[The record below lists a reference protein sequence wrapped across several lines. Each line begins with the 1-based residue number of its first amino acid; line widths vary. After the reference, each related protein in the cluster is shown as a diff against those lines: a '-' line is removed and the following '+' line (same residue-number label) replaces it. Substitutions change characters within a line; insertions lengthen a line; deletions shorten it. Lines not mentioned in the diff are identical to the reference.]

1 VSTLTPLPSDLPPGD
16 SPRVPRRRRRRPPRS
31 VLRMASFAAMA
42 LVLLGVLVARL
53 WFLQVIGGGEYE
65 ERAEANRLRTV
76 ITEAPRGAITDRNG
90 KALITSR
97 EVLNLVAEP
106 Q

>member
-1 VSTLTPLPSDLPPGD
+1 MT
-16 SPRVPRRRRRRPPRS
+16 
-31 VLRMASFAAMA
+31 SFAALA
-42 LVLLGVLVARL
+42 LLLFGVLIARL
-53 WFLQVIGGGEYE
+53 WFLQVIGGGEYQ

-90 KALITSR
+90 KALVTSR

-106 Q
+106 QQVGGARSTGALRRLCLKTSKDNYNGSSC